1 MFLPLPT
8 KAASQKEG
16 EVALKNPELAKVH
29 EDILGVVQELQRSK
43 AGQRDGKVMLVIDA
57 LDLLLATSEHNVG
70 PVEMGE
76 MLMDLREV

>member
-8 KAASQKEG
+8 EAAPEKDG
-16 EVALKNPELAKVH
+16 EVALKSPELVKVY
-29 EDILGVVQELQRSK
+29 EDILGAVRAMQSSK
-43 AGQRDGKVMLVIDA
+43 DGQKDRKVILIVDA
-57 LDLLLATSEHNVG
+57 LDLLLATSEHNAG